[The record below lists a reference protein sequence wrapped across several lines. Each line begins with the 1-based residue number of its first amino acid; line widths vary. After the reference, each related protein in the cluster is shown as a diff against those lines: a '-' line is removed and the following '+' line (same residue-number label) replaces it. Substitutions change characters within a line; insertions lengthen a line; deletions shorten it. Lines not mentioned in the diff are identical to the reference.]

1 MKPKIIYE
9 DVSPLAKIDSSEYT
23 STDKKEYVDM
33 SDLKSEIPTYF
44 PNYALC
50 LPRYSKIGEYNNSP
64 NTIPTSGL
72 GYVSNSISSSNRTF
86 TSNPK
91 IERLFTQKHSSVGIS
106 IGFNQYSG
114 DYCDLINI
122 KWYEDNVLLYDMDF
136 EPNSTYYFCEK
147 NVENF
152 NKLIIEF
159 KRTSKPQRYIWVG
172 AIDYGTTRVY
182 ENNEA
187 KNIKTLNE
195 ISQISEEL
203 TINTMDFKLFSLR
216 DVDFLFQKTQAMKLY
231 ADDVLMGT
239 YYIDTAKRTANNQ
252 YDIKTKDAIGILAE
266 QSYMGGMYNN
276 VLASTIIA
284 DIFNKCN
291 LKYKIE
297 QSLANKTITG
307 YIPIMTCRDTL
318 TWICMAIGAVVN
330 TAYSEKTVIK
340 SLETEVKRTIN
351 THDQFTGASIETLSK
366 VTGVSVEGYRYTTSN
381 ESVELF
387 NDTLNDTITVQFG
400 EPIHSLSITNGA
412 IIESNVNYAVI
423 KGTGTTVLSG
433 KRYNVSA
440 IVSSKINPSL
450 GALDLQNIVQ
460 LKNVNIINSSNIV
473 EVRDRIYNYYL
484 NNKRINTKI
493 IVGENKLG
501 DKVNVDTLYEGAKT
515 GIIERMS
522 TTYTNSLASEVV
534 IR

>member
-1 MKPKIIYE
+1 MNPKIIYE
-9 DVSPLAKIDSSEYT
+9 DVSPLAKIDSAEYT
-23 STDKKEYVDM
+23 ATDKKEYVNM
-33 SDLKSEIPTYF
+33 SDLKSEIPTYY

-72 GYVSNSISSSNRTF
+72 GYVSRSISDEGRTF
-86 TSNPK
+86 ANNPI
-91 IERLFTQKHSSVGIS
+91 IERVFTQKHSSVGIS

-122 KWYEDNVLLYDMDF
+122 KWYEDGNLLYDIDF

-159 KRTSKPQRYIWVG
+159 KRTSKPNRYVWVG

-203 TINTMDFKLFSLR
+203 TINTMNFKLFSLN
-216 DVDFLFQKTQAMKLY
+216 DVDFMFQKTQKMKLY

-239 YYIDTAKRTANNQ
+239 YYIDTAKRTASNQ
-252 YDIKTKDAIGILAE
+252 YDIKTKDSIGILAE
-266 QSYMGGMYNN
+266 RSYMGGMYNN
-276 VLASTIIA
+276 VLANTIIA

-291 LKYKIE
+291 LEYE
-297 QSLANKTITG
+297 LDEDLTSKTITG
-307 YIPIMTCRDTL
+307 YMPIMTCRDTL
-318 TWICMAIGAVVN
+318 TWICMAIGGVVN
-330 TAYSEKTVIK
+330 TAYSEKVIITP
-340 SLETEVKRTIN
+340 LQAEIKRTID
-351 THDQFTGASIETLSK
+351 THEQFTGASIETLSK
-366 VTGVSVEGYRYTTSN
+366 VTGVTVEGYKYTQSS

-400 EPIHSLSITNGA
+400 EPIHNLTITNGTVV
-412 IIESNVNYAVI
+412 ESGVNYATI
-423 KGTGTTVLSG
+423 QGKGATVLTG
-433 KRYNVSA
+433 KRYNIST
-440 IVSSKINPSL
+440 IVSTKVNPSL
-450 GALDLQNIVQ
+450 GALDLQNIVE
-460 LKNVNIINSSNIV
+460 LKNVNIINSNNII

-484 NNKRINTKI
+484 NNKRVNTKI
-493 IVGENKLG
+493 MVGENKLG
-501 DKVNVDTLYEGAKT
+501 DKVNVDTLYEGTKT
-515 GIIERMS
+515 GIIERMA

>member
-1 MKPKIIYE
+1 MKPKILYE
-9 DVSPLAKIDSSEYT
+9 DISPLAKIDSSEYV
-23 STDKKEYVDM
+23 STNKKDFVNM
-33 SDLKSEIPTYF
+33 SDLKSEVPIYF

-64 NTIPTSGL
+64 NAIPTSGL
-72 GYVSNSISSSNRTF
+72 GYVSSSISSSSRTF

-91 IERLFTQKHSSVGIS
+91 IERVFAQKHSSVGVS

-122 KWYEDNVLLYDMDF
+122 KWYEDNTLLHNIDF
-136 EPNSTYYFCEK
+136 MPNSTYYFCEK

-152 NKLIIEF
+152 NKLVIEF
-159 KRTSKPQRYIWVG
+159 KRTSKPNRYVWIG

-195 ISQISEEL
+195 ISPISEEL

-239 YYIDTAKRTANNQ
+239 YYIDTAKRTASNQ

-266 QSYMGGMYNN
+266 QSYMGGMYNG
-276 VLASTIIA
+276 VLASNIIS

-291 LKYKIE
+291 LKYE
-297 QSLANKTITG
+297 LDQSLSSKTITG
-307 YIPIMTCRDTL
+307 YIPIMTCRDAL
-318 TWICMAIGAVVN
+318 TWICMAIGGVVN

-340 SLETEVKRTIN
+340 PLETQVKHTIN
-351 THDQFTGASIETLSK
+351 THEQFTGASIETLSK
-366 VTGVSVEGYRYTTSN
+366 VTGVSVEGYKYTTTS
-381 ESVELF
+381 ETVELF
-387 NDTLNDTITVQFG
+387 NDTLNSTITVQFG
-400 EPIHSLSITNGA
+400 EPMHSLSITNGT
-412 IIESNVNYAVI
+412 IVESNVNYAVI
-423 KGTGTTVLSG
+423 KGTGATVLNG
-433 KRYNVSA
+433 KRYSVST
-440 IVSSKINPSL
+440 IVSSKMNPSL
-450 GALDLQNIVQ
+450 GALDLQNIVE
-460 LKNVNIINSSNIV
+460 LKNVTIINSSNIV
-473 EVRDRIYNYYL
+473 EVRDKIYNYYT
-484 NNKRINTKI
+484 NNKRVNTKI
-493 IVGENKLG
+493 VVGENKLG
-501 DKVNVDTLYEGAKT
+501 DKVNVDTLYEGTKT
-515 GIIERMS
+515 GTIERMS
-522 TTYTNSLASEVV
+522 TTFTSSLASEVI

>member
-9 DVSPLAKIDSSEYT
+9 DISPLAKNDSSEYT

-33 SDLKSEIPTYF
+33 SDLKSETPTYY

-72 GYVSNSISSSNRTF
+72 GYVSISISNSNRTF
-86 TSNPK
+86 ASNPK
-91 IERLFTQKHSSVGIS
+91 IERVFAQKHSSVGIS

-122 KWYEDNVLLYDMDF
+122 KWYEDNTLLYDIDF
-136 EPNSTYYFCEK
+136 EPNSTYYFCGK

-159 KRTSKPQRYIWVG
+159 KRTSKPNRYVWVG

-203 TINTMDFKLFSLR
+203 TINTMNFKLFSLS
-216 DVDFLFQKTQAMKLY
+216 DVEFMFQKTQVMKLY
-231 ADDVLMGT
+231 ADDVLMGA
-239 YYIDTAKRTANNQ
+239 YYIDTAKRTASNQ
-252 YDIKTKDAIGILAE
+252 YDIKTKDAIGIMAE
-266 QSYMGGMYNN
+266 TNYMGGIYNGTPIN
-276 VLASTIIA
+276 TIIS
-284 DIFNKCN
+284 DIFTRCN
-291 LKYKIE
+291 LEYE
-297 QSLANKTITG
+297 LDSSLTSKTITG

-318 TWICMAIGAVVN
+318 TWVCMAIGGVVN
-330 TAYSEKTVIK
+330 TAYSEKVIIK
-340 SLETEVKRTIN
+340 PLETEIKRNIG
-351 THDQFTGASIETLSK
+351 THEQFVGASIETLSK
-366 VTGVSVEGYRYTTSN
+366 VTGVSVEGYKYTTSN
-381 ESVELF
+381 ETIELF
-387 NDTLNDTITVQFG
+387 NDTLNDTITVQFS
-400 EPIHSLSITNGA
+400 EPIHSLTITNGTIVESNANYA
-412 IIESNVNYAVI
+412 IIT
-423 KGTGTTVLSG
+423 GTGETVLSG
-433 KRYNVSA
+433 KRYNVST
-440 IVSSKINPSL
+440 IISSKTNPSL
-450 GALDLQNIVQ
+450 GALDLQNIVE
-460 LKNVNIINSSNIV
+460 LRNVTIINSSNIV

-484 NNKRINTKI
+484 NNKQINVKL

-501 DKVNVDTLYEGAKT
+501 DKVNIDTMYEGTKT
-515 GIIERMS
+515 GIIEKMV